1 MSETLDR
8 FIAGLS
14 FEPDDYQVTAC
25 QDLDDGAGVLVAA
38 PTGAGKTV
46 VGEYAT
52 DLALASG
59 LKCFYT
65 TPIKALSNQKFH
77 DLVAR
82 HGEDQVGLLTGDVT
96 INSEAPVVVM
106 TTEVLRNMI
115 YRNSHTLDTLG
126 WVVLDEVH
134 YLADRFRGPVW
145 EEVILGLDPQVKI
158 VGLSAT
164 VSNAEEFGEWLD
176 EVRGDVRVVVSERRP
191 VPLTQHVAVGRRLHD
206 LFGDRRLTDVNP
218 ELISIAKEESR
229 FQRDDSRRPRGRSG
243 KGKRNVSYG
252 SGRFGGAS
260 AQRRGRG
267 GRDKPRGPR
276 NQPSRIQVVRSLQRA
291 NLLPAII
298 FVFSRVGCDAAVSQL
313 LNTDLVLTSQREA
326 RQLRRIAERHGEGL
340 TDEERRAVGWNHFV
354 AAFERGIAAHH
365 AGLLPVLKAIV
376 EEGFVAGLLKV
387 VIATETLALGI
398 NMPARTVVL
407 EKLVKY
413 NGQTHADITPGE
425 YTQLTGRAGRRGID
439 TQGHAVVCW
448 QAGMDPRAVAGLA
461 SRRTYPLNSAFVPT
475 YNMAVNL
482 VGSMGR
488 EKARDLLEHSFAQFQ
503 TDRRL
508 GGSAVRSRKTQ
519 SEIDAYLKAAHCE
532 HGDFAEYARMREE
545 IGELEHEQAR
555 LRKGERPS
563 QVADSLSRLDSG
575 DVIAVPSGPYAG
587 WVVVVDPGTHGKR
600 GKRPHPLVMTPG
612 RTVIRLGHED
622 VDAPV
627 KRVAG
632 VTVPRHFH
640 PGNQADRRSLG
651 KALDRVLDGLG
662 QPVIQ
667 PKRPEVDA
675 ELAERIREL
684 RARMRQHPCH
694 SCPDRESHARF
705 AERAMRLSRRSER
718 ELAKARAKATS
729 IATQF
734 ERIVLVL
741 EALGYLGEGGQDVT
755 DAGRMLSGIYSELDL
770 VTAEAIR
777 RGVFDK
783 LDYPQLAAVLST
795 IVHESRP
802 GDRGHLHRMPDHG
815 SESAESQLRAVRAEI
830 GLLERDHRIE
840 RPRDLD
846 IGFAEMAY
854 AWAAGA
860 GLETVLDDMSAGD
873 FVRRVRQVCDLAGQ
887 IAHAGVSEELAHTCR
902 QVVGTM
908 QRGVVT
914 MDREEE

>member
-14 FEPDDYQVTAC
+14 FEPDDYQVKAC

-77 DLVAR
+77 DLVTR

-96 INSEAPVVVM
+96 INSEAPVIVM

-145 EEVILGLDPQVKI
+145 EEVILGLDPRVKI

-191 VPLTQHVAVGRRLHD
+191 VPLVQHVAVARRLYE
-206 LFGDRRLTDVNP
+206 LFDSRRPTEVNP
-218 ELISIAKEESR
+218 ELTSIAKEEAR
-229 FQRDDSRRPRGRSG
+229 FQRDDYRRPRGRSG
-243 KGKRNVSYG
+243 KGKRSVSYG
-252 SGRFGGAS
+252 TGRFGGAS

-267 GRDKPRGPR
+267 GRPRGPR
-276 NQPSRIQVVRSLQRA
+276 NQTSRIQVVRSLHKV

-298 FVFSRVGCDAAVSQL
+298 FVFSRSGCDAAVSQL
-313 LNTDLVLTSQREA
+313 LNTDLVLTSQQEA
-326 RQLRRIAERHGEGL
+326 RQLRRIAQRRGEGL
-340 TDEERRAVGWNHFV
+340 TDEERRAVGWNHFM

-365 AGLLPVLKAIV
+365 AGLLPVIKAIV

-387 VIATETLALGI
+387 VVATETLALGI

-448 QAGMDPRAVAGLA
+448 QPGMDPRAVAGLA
-461 SRRTYPLNSAFVPT
+461 SRRTYPLNSTFVPT

-503 TDRRL
+503 IDRRL
-508 GGSAVRSRKTQ
+508 GGSAVRNRQTQ
-519 SEIDAYLKAAHCE
+519 ADIEAYLKAAHCE
-532 HGDFAEYARMREE
+532 RGDFTVYARLREN
-545 IGELEHEQAR
+545 IRELEHEQAR
-555 LRKGERPS
+555 LRKVELPS
-563 QVADSLSRLDSG
+563 QVADSLSSLDPG
-575 DVIAVPSGPYAG
+575 DIIAVPSGRHAG
-587 WVVVVDPGTHGKR
+587 WVVVVDPGTHGTR
-600 GKRPHPLVMTPG
+600 GQRPRPLVMTPD
-612 RTVIRLGHED
+612 RTVIRLGHQD
-622 VDAPV
+622 IDAPV
-627 KRVAG
+627 TRVAG
-632 VTVPRHFH
+632 VKVPRHFH
-640 PGNQADRRSLG
+640 PENQADRRCLG
-651 KALDRVLDGLG
+651 KAFDRVLEGLG
-662 QPVIQ
+662 RPVVK
-667 PKRPEVDA
+667 PRRAAVDA
-675 ELAERIREL
+675 ELSDQITEL
-684 RARMRQHPCH
+684 RSQMKAHPCH

-705 AERAMRLSRRSER
+705 AERAMRLRRRSER
-718 ELAKARAKATS
+718 ELTKARAKATS

-741 EALGYLGEGGQDVT
+741 EALGYLGTGGDTVT

-777 RGVFDK
+777 RGVFDG
-783 LDYPQLAAVLST
+783 LDCPQLAAVLST

-802 GDRGHLHRMPDHG
+802 GDRGHLHRMPDG
-815 SESAESQLRAVRAEI
+815 KSEAAESQLRAVRAEI

-846 IGFAEMAY
+846 IGFAEASY

-860 GLETVLDDMSAGD
+860 GLDTVLDDMSAGD

-887 IAHAGVSEELAHTCR
+887 IAHAGVGENLAHTCR
-902 QVVGTM
+902 QVVGAM

-914 MDREEE
+914 MDREED

>member
-8 FIAGLS
+8 FIAALS
-14 FEPDDYQVTAC
+14 FEPDDYQVEAC

-82 HGEDQVGLLTGDVT
+82 HGEDQVGLLTGDTT
-96 INSEAPVVVM
+96 INPQAPVVVM

-115 YRNSHTLDTLG
+115 YRNSRTLDTLG

-206 LFGDRRLTDVNP
+206 LFDPSRHNEVNP
-218 ELISIAKEESR
+218 ELVAIAKEESR
-229 FQRDDSRRPRGRSG
+229 FHRDDSRRPRGRSG
-243 KGKRNVSYG
+243 KGKRSVSYG
-252 SGRFGGAS
+252 SGKFGGAS
-260 AQRRGRG
+260 AQRRGPG
-267 GRDKPRGPR
+267 GRDRPRGPR
-276 NQPSRIQVVRSLQRA
+276 NQPSRIQVVRSLQKA

-298 FVFSRVGCDAAVSQL
+298 FVFSRAGCDAAVSQL
-313 LNTDLVLTSQREA
+313 LNTDVVLTSGQEA
-326 RQLRRIAERHGEGL
+326 HQLRRIAERHGQGL

-376 EEGFVAGLLKV
+376 EEGFAAGFLKV
-387 VIATETLALGI
+387 VVATETLALGI

-488 EKARDLLEHSFAQFQ
+488 DKARRLLEHSFAQFQ

-508 GGSAVRSRKTQ
+508 GGSTVRSRRTQ
-519 SEIDAYLKAAHCE
+519 AEIDSYLKAAHCD
-532 HGDFAEYARMREE
+532 HGDFVEYARMREE
-545 IGELEHEQAR
+545 IRELEHEQAR
-555 LRKGERPS
+555 LRKADKTA
-563 QVADSLSRLDSG
+563 QVADSLSRLDPG
-575 DVIAVPSGPYAG
+575 DVIAVPSGPHAG
-587 WVVVVDPGTHGKR
+587 WVVVVDPGTHGR
-600 GKRPHPLVMTPG
+600 RRPHPLVMTPN
-612 RTVIRLGHED
+612 RTMIRLGHED
-622 VDAPV
+622 IDAPV
-627 KRVAG
+627 NRVAG
-632 VTVPRHFH
+632 VQVPRHFH

-651 KALDRVLDGLG
+651 KAFDRVLTRLTE
-662 QPVIQ
+662 PVIQ
-667 PKRPEVDA
+667 PRRPEVDA
-675 ELAERIREL
+675 ELAERISDL
-684 RARMRQHPCH
+684 RTRMRHHPCH
-694 SCPDRESHARF
+694 CCPDRESHARF
-705 AERAMRLSRRSER
+705 AERAMRLMRRSER

-741 EALGYLGEGGQDVT
+741 EALGYLGEGGQEVT

-777 RGVFDK
+777 RGVFDE
-783 LDYPQLAAVLST
+783 LDCPQLAAVLST

-802 GDRGHLHRMPDHG
+802 GDRGHLHRMPDHT
-815 SESAESQLRAVRAEI
+815 SESAESRLRAVRAEI

-846 IGFAEMAY
+846 IGFAETAY

-902 QVVGTM
+902 QVVGAM

-914 MDREEE
+914 LDQEE